1 MTGVSRADRVAVA
14 LRVSFREAS
23 TDGFW
28 GVAHLQ
34 GEPWHLRVKFSPER
48 DTRRARRSSEVK
60 PVADK
65 LKKTLK
71 LEDIEVARVSV
82 RELRGKVNSFD
93 CDPDPTD
100 PCQVVC
106 DPDPDDPCT

>member
-1 MTGVSRADRVAVA
+1 M
-14 LRVSFREAS
+14 
-23 TDGFW
+23 
-28 GVAHLQ
+28 
-34 GEPWHLRVKFSPER
+34 
-48 DTRRARRSSEVK
+48 
-60 PVADK
+60 ADK